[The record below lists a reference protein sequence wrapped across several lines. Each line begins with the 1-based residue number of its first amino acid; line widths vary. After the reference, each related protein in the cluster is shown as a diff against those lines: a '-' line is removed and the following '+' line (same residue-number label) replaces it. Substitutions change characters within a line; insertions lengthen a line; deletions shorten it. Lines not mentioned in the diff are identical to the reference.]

1 MTEFGSALLLEQL
14 LRVIDDKMTLDQK
27 IERFASIFNQNK
39 RNILIINGVGFN
51 RLFAEDATRGFV
63 SRTLTH
69 KMSKIG
75 IKVTYH
81 KTKRGV
87 NIKFKRIGKTKELQ
101 K

>member
-1 MTEFGSALLLEQL
+1 MTEFGSALLLDQL
-14 LRVIDDKMTLDQK
+14 LGVIDNKMTLDQK
-27 IERFASIFNQNK
+27 IERFASIFNKNN
-39 RNILIINGVGFN
+39 RNILIVNGVGFK

-87 NIKFKRIGKTKELQ
+87 NIKFKRIEQPEELP